1 MDAVFLG
8 LCLVLWGV
16 AAGLAMGCH
25 ALEGQK

>member
-8 LCLVLWGV
+8 LSVVLWGLV
-16 AAGLAMGCH
+16 MGLAMGCH